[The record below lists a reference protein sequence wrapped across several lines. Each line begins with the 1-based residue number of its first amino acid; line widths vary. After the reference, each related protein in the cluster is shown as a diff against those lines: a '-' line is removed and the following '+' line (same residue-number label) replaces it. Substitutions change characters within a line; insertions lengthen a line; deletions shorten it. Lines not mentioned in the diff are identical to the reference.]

1 MEEKNEL
8 VFPKTAR
15 IHMEEKNEICI
26 SANKTPKVRWET
38 LTLAQVNAEYLNK
51 TYPKKDTT
59 LVAYRC
65 DQCDYYH
72 LTTKYKDE

>member
-1 MEEKNEL
+1 MNKNEL
-8 VFPKTAR
+8 VFPRKSR

-26 SANKTPKVRWET
+26 STNKTPKVRWET

-51 TYPKKDTT
+51 TYPKKDTK

-65 DQCDYYH
+65 EQCDYYH

>member
-1 MEEKNEL
+1 MNKNEL
-8 VFPKTAR
+8 VFPKNAR
-15 IHMEEKNEICI
+15 IHMQDEVVCI
-26 SANKTPKVRWET
+26 SANRTPKVKWDT